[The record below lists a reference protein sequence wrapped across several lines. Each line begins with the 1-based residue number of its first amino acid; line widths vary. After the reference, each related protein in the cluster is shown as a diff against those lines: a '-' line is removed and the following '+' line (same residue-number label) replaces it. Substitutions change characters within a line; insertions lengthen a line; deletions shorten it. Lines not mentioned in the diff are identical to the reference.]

1 MIFKDLFN
9 KISVPF
15 TSPLSVT
22 VGHERIRFQ
31 GEGHRSI
38 ADRRLHMLVSKQAFL
53 GGLCSEWNMFL
64 RAVGARCARSVNF
77 FHELISF
84 AKMVNLF

>member
-1 MIFKDLFN
+1 MSIDL
-9 KISVPF
+9 ITLCWAVAE
-15 TSPLSVT
+15 
-22 VGHERIRFQ
+22 ER
-31 GEGHRSI
+31 HRLI
-38 ADRRLHMLVSKQAFL
+38 ADRRLHMFLMMQVSKQAFL